1 MDDIDEAVYPA
12 TINEDLVDYG
22 HVPDDVDDAGGADAA
37 AFLGLGNVTEA
48 AAAPVPPVS
57 LGPVD
62 LSVDLLSGI
71 ILLKSWMINACVLL
85 LFASFVA
92 IDCLL
97 NLLLALVICLGI
109 KMHVKRK
116 LIMLK
121 WFKLGLL

>member
-1 MDDIDEAVYPA
+1 M
-12 TINEDLVDYG
+12 
-22 HVPDDVDDAGGADAA
+22 
-37 AFLGLGNVTEA
+37 
-48 AAAPVPPVS
+48 
-57 LGPVD
+57 
-62 LSVDLLSGI
+62 
-71 ILLKSWMINACVLL
+71 KSWMISACVLL